1 MQGTGGPTEQHNFHV
16 VQLDSVAMGVVA
28 AATPFLPVFLT
39 RLGGSN
45 FDVGLLTTLPALGGL
60 LFAIPFGQLLQRRRN
75 VVPWYSGSRLMANM
89 GYGFIA
95 AVAFLGAPAAVP
107 FVLLVWAL
115 VTIPSTVGQVA
126 FSVVMDA
133 AARPGSRY
141 DLLSQRWAI
150 MGLTTAVAVA
160 VIGFALE
167 RFAFPANYQLAF
179 ALFSVAGLASFYYSR
194 QIRVADHQPV
204 PGAKG
209 LVALRQTFALVRSE
223 RPFLTFALRQ
233 TAYTAGVRLVAPLI
247 PLYYIRVVHA
257 SDAWIGLIATAQ
269 SLALLVGYW
278 LWRNESHARGGR
290 FVLLWAVGMAAL
302 QPALLAGT
310 GSVELI
316 AALAGVAA
324 IFSAGADL
332 ALFDELMKRVPT
344 RYGVT
349 FSAFDYAIV
358 NVAGIA
364 APLIGALLADAVGIQ
379 VALLVGAGVSVVA
392 FALFLVDRPKV
403 PVSAR

>member
-1 MQGTGGPTEQHNFHV
+1 
-16 VQLDSVAMGVVA
+16 
-28 AATPFLPVFLT
+28 
-39 RLGGSN
+39 
-45 FDVGLLTTLPALGGL
+45 
-60 LFAIPFGQLLQRRRN
+60 
-75 VVPWYSGSRLMANM
+75 
-89 GYGFIA
+89 
-95 AVAFLGAPAAVP
+95 
-107 FVLLVWAL
+107 
-115 VTIPSTVGQVA
+115 
-126 FSVVMDA
+126 
-133 AARPGSRY
+133 
-141 DLLSQRWAI
+141 
-150 MGLTTAVAVA
+150 

-179 ALFSVAGLASFYYSR
+179 ALFSVAGVASFYYSR

-204 PGAKG
+204 PGARG

-310 GSVELI
+310 VSVELI

-379 VALLVGAGVSVVA
+379 VALLVGAGLSLGA
-392 FALFLVDRPKV
+392 FALFAIDRPKA
-403 PVSAR
+403 PVGAR